1 MIRLKLF
8 ANDYFYDPTF
18 QMKIIKRDPEL
29 PYPLHSHDFYELVF
43 IVSGKGIHFTSENEL
58 TLRPGNLFVIVPGM
72 EHGYKDV
79 QDLVLYNILFGRRL
93 FKDRF
98 FDLTDMPGYQA
109 LFTIEPMYRND
120 TRFSSMLRL
129 TPAQIADLLPLV
141 ERMLAESDS
150 TDYNNGAKSI
160 AFAYLMQFLVTIF
173 RIYEETPRGDNQMLL
188 RLADVFSYIESHTD
202 QPITTEELM
211 EVANM
216 SASTLN
222 RYFQKCTG
230 LSPVEFHTH
239 KRIELACKLIRTTPL
254 SMAAIADATGFSDPN
269 YFSRQFRKVM
279 EMSPK
284 EYKEDRTSW
293 YR

>member
-173 RIYEETPRGDNQMLL
+173 RIYEETPRGDNQMIL

>member
-1 MIRLKLF
+1 MMRLKLF

-43 IVSGKGIHFTSENEL
+43 IVSGKGVHFTKENEL
-58 TLRPGNLFVIVPGM
+58 ALRPGNLFVIVPGM

-79 QDLVLYNILFGRRL
+79 QELVLYNILFGRRL

-129 TPAQIADLLPLV
+129 TPAQIAELLPLV

-150 TDYNNGAKSI
+150 TDYSNGTKSI

-173 RIYEETPRGDNQMLL
+173 RIYEETPRGDNQMIL

-202 QPITTEELM
+202 QPVTTEELM

-254 SMAAIADATGFSDPN
+254 SMAAISDAAGFSDPN

-279 EMSPK
+279 AMSPR